1 MSNIRE
7 EKNNNKPFV
16 SAVIVSAGS
25 SSRMG
30 GINKQLLNICDM
42 PVIAHSIKAF
52 SECDLIDE
60 IVVVTRKSDIIM
72 INEVIS
78 EYDLKKVKSVII
90 GGETR
95 QISVLNGVEETSEN
109 ADFIAIHDGARPL
122 VTEKVIIDTL
132 TCAFDCGAATTGV
145 KVIDTIK
152 CVDNDERIISTPDR
166 TALRAVQTPQIFDK
180 KLYLNAVK
188 NVANS
193 KDFTDD
199 CKLIEAYGKSVKIV
213 DGDYE
218 NIKITTPND
227 IVVAEAYLLKRG
239 VNNA

>member
-1 MSNIRE
+1 MSDIRE
-7 EKNNNKPFV
+7 EKNNKPFV

-60 IVVVTRKSDIIM
+60 IVVVTRKSDIIN

-78 EYDLKKVKSVII
+78 KYDLKKVKSVVV

-122 VTEKVIIDTL
+122 VTEKVIFDTL

-152 CVDNDERIISTPDR
+152 CVDNDEKIISTPDR
-166 TALRAVQTPQIFDK
+166 TVLRAVQTPQIFDK